1 MILKDLLKSL
11 AVKIHAQTL
20 TESFA
25 FLFMNIP
32 ELLMHGIYLSVK
44 IGSPNAMSKF
54 IKIQNPLK
62 KLKCD
67 EKNDYMRNLKIGI
80 KILFCVNKKTIKV

>member
-1 MILKDLLKSL
+1 MLKDLLKSL
-11 AVKIHAQTL
+11 AAKIHAQTL

-25 FLFMNIP
+25 FLFTNIQ

-62 KLKCD
+62 KLKFD
-67 EKNDYMRNLKIGI
+67 EKNDFII
-80 KILFCVNKKTIKV
+80 KL